1 MARMPLG
8 QPRSVPDREG
18 EAYDEMLRQERLK
31 RDRAE
36 QASTGQAQSS
46 VGHPGFAES
55 LIPVWGS
62 GREAVAD
69 FQEGDYVGAAFNGGL
84 AASDLFLAGAIGKA
98 ALKATAKVA
107 TKAGGK
113 RVLSTTWNATQKRMR
128 KEGYIPPGQQG
139 HHWLVPRNGW
149 GKSVPDSIKN
159 AHWNVMPR
167 PAGVHKRLHTRD
179 LTGGRPRFNLAERYL
194 YGTPRTAKV
203 SSAAAVGHPAA
214 AAKARIEDE

>member
-1 MARMPLG
+1 
-8 QPRSVPDREG
+8 VPDPEG

-36 QASTGQAQSS
+36 RASAEHPQNS

-69 FQEGDYVGAAFNGGL
+69 FQEGDYVGAALNGGL
-84 AASDLFLAGAIGKA
+84 AASDLFLAGAAGKA
-98 ALKATAKVA
+98 LLKTGMKVA

-113 RVLSTTWNATQKRMR
+113 RVLSMTWNATRKRMQ
-128 KEGYIPPGQQG
+128 KEGYIPPGEQG
-139 HHWLVPRNGW
+139 HHWLIPRNGW
-149 GKSVPDSIKN
+149 GKSIPDKIKN

-167 PAGVHKRLHTRD
+167 PADVHKRIHTRD
-179 LTGGRPRFNLAERYL
+179 LIRGEPRFNLAERYL

-203 SSAAAVGHPAA
+203 LSADALGHPATGV
-214 AAKARIEDE
+214 KARLEEDE